1 MENTGNFSNTNYDLS
16 NAMNNMENDL
26 ELVNREMNQGR
37 TTQSL
42 EETTTAMGELKTPT
56 YKKVVAQIAK
66 VPKKTLPILT
76 KFEVA
81 RIFGVRKQ
89 QLASGAKP
97 CIDTR
102 SCHSI
107 DEIVLEEIKQRALP
121 FIIRRQLPNGVNE
134 FWKMEEFEIID
145 IHTT

>member
-16 NAMNNMENDL
+16 NSMSNMENDL

-37 TTQSL
+37 TT
-42 EETTTAMGELKTPT
+42 EETTLGVGELKTPT

-76 KFEVA
+76 KFEIA

-97 CIDTR
+97 CVDTR
-102 SCHSI
+102 SCSSI
-107 DEIVLEEIKQRALP
+107 DEIVLEEIKQRTLP
-121 FIIRRQLPNGVNE
+121 FIIRRQLPNGINE
-134 FWKMEEFEIID
+134 YWKIEEFEIID
-145 IHTT
+145 IHVA